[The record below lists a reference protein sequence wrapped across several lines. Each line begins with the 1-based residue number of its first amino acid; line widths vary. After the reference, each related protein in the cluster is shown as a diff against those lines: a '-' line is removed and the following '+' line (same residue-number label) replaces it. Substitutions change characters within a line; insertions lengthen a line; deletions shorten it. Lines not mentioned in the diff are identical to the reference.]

1 LSGNLLAIGNKV
13 GTISIMNLTN
23 GQILRNIIGHS
34 NWIMSLKLL
43 KDGRLASASYDETIK
58 IWNYQSGQLLKTLGH
73 HTDSVRGL
81 AVLSNN
87 RLASGSWDRTIKIW
101 NTTNWDLL
109 NSITYIDEIFT
120 LTLLSD
126 ENLAIIFYTTSG
138 TQIMKILNPNTY
150 QVVRTI
156 QSRNTSVHFNSI
168 ELLSD
173 GNLASG
179 MTNGEILIYN
189 PINSEILR
197 TLRGHTNAVWS
208 LLALNNMLF
217 SGSKDGEIRFWDF
230 GNGELLGT
238 FNNASNYSIT
248 AVAFSSD
255 AGLII
260 TAASCFYNFYC
271 NPLIIGEIKLW
282 S

>member
-1 LSGNLLAIGNKV
+1 
-13 GTISIMNLTN
+13 MNLTN
-23 GQILRNIIGHS
+23 GQILRNLIGHS

-87 RLASGSWDRTIKIW
+87 RLASCSWDRTVKIW

-109 NSITYIDEIFT
+109 KSITFMDQIFT

-126 ENLAIIFYTTSG
+126 ENLVIIFYTTSG
-138 TQIMKILNPNTY
+138 TQIMKILNPNTN

-173 GNLASG
+173 RNLASG

-197 TLRGHTNAVWS
+197 TLRGHKDAVWS
-208 LLALNNMLF
+208 LLALDNMLF

-238 FNNASNYSIT
+238 FNNVSNYSIT
-248 AVAFSSD
+248 EVTFSSD

-260 TAASCFYNFYC
+260 TAASCFYNLYC
-271 NPLIIGEIKLW
+271 NPLLLGEIKLW
-282 S
+282 N